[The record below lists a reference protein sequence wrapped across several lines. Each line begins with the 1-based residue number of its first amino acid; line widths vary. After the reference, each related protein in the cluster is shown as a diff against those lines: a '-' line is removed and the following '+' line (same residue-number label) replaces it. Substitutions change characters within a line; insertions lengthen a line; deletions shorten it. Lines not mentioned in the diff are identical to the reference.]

1 MTEERAS
8 EQNARSGLSAIC
20 NAIRDD
26 LERRN
31 AARDQAIVLSRQ
43 VIRHCS
49 ESIRAIHRRDLARAD
64 AKLKDVTAGA
74 AALKSVVRD
83 YPDLYHTGYT
93 QDALKEV
100 AEAFITRAIIGGK
113 ALPSASELDIESSTY
128 LKGLGE
134 AATELRRFIL
144 DIMRREDSHSAEAE
158 ALLKVMDDIYD
169 QLVTFD
175 FPDALTHG
183 LRRQTDVVRG
193 VLERTRGDLTQSLR
207 QQKLQTRS
215 NALKP
220 SSTPTT
226 PKRGNAPAQSI
237 QGPFDQ
243 GAGHPGRLGLVVKL
257 GRIGI
262 ADIERFAGHWTAQ
275 ITIHLSAVAG
285 IALRLHTVLVV
296 SPIIAPLQNAYARL
310 DDRSGMG

>member
-1 MTEERAS
+1 MTKLHP
-8 EQNARSGLSAIC
+8 SGDDDAGSLSDIC

-31 AARDQAIVLSRQ
+31 AARDLAIARSRQ
-43 VIRHCS
+43 LIRHCS
-49 ESIRAIHRRDLARAD
+49 ESIRAIHRRDWDGAD
-64 AKLKDVTAGA
+64 SKLQDVKSGA
-74 AALKSVVRD
+74 AELKSVVSE

-144 DIMRREDSHSAEAE
+144 DIMRREDGHSAEAE
-158 ALLKVMDDIYD
+158 SLLEVMDEIYD

-207 QQKLQTRS
+207 QQKLQD
-215 NALKP
+215 ALK
-220 SSTPTT
+220 
-226 PKRGNAPAQSI
+226 
-237 QGPFDQ
+237 
-243 GAGHPGRLGLVVKL
+243 
-257 GRIGI
+257 
-262 ADIERFAGHWTAQ
+262 RFED
-275 ITIHLSAVAG
+275 
-285 IALRLHTVLVV
+285 
-296 SPIIAPLQNAYARL
+296 NL
-310 DDRSGMG
+310 DA